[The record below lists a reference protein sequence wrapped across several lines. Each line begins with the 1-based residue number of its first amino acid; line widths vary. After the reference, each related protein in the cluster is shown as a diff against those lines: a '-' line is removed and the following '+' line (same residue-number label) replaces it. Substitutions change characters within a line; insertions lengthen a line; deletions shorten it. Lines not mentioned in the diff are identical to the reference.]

1 MRNLGVSRRRHGL
14 ELELWTTRS
23 TLHDLIVELHQG
35 YHMIAKRRVAALSE
49 PPHQVVLRV
58 NGRPPARGHYTVI
71 VRHGRRVRLRRLIRV
86 R

>member
-23 TLHDLIVELHQG
+23 TLSDLVVELHQG
-35 YHMIAKRRVAALSE
+35 HRRITTKHVAQLAQ
-49 PPHQVVLRV
+49 PPHQFVLRV
-58 NGRPPARGHYTVI
+58 NGHPPAGGRYTVI
-71 VRHGRRVRLRRLIRV
+71 VRHARRVLLRRGIRV